1 MNTDAKTG
9 IVSETESSM
18 SEALARSPDNRK
30 NKVAGELNIDVLKA
44 SLESY
49 EPPKRYTTI
58 EIVRELF
65 QLLDVKRK
73 AGASFEQLADVLR
86 ENGCEITAQTLKTLM
101 SKLRKE
107 GCVAYAIC
115 PRCNSKVP
123 ESIIS
128 VRHDCATVDGSSTVA
143 A

>member
-1 MNTDAKTG
+1 MNTNAKTG

-30 NKVAGELNIDVLKA
+30 NRVVGELDIDALKA

-65 QLLDVKRK
+65 PLLDAKRK
-73 AGASFEQLADVLR
+73 AGASPDQLADVLH

-101 SKLRKE
+101 SKIRKE
-107 GCVAYAIC
+107 VCVAYATC
-115 PRCNSKVP
+115 PCCNSKVP

-128 VRHDCATVDGSSTVA
+128 VRHDSATGGSSTVA